1 LNHTTRHPW
10 HGIAPQPE
18 GKTELVHAVIEIPQ
32 GSKLKFEVD
41 KTSGLLKLDRVLHG
55 AVHYPAN
62 YGFIPQT
69 YAGDNDPLDILV
81 LCQIELPPL
90 CLVEARI
97 IGVMRMRDREETD
110 DKLIAVAHSD
120 VSLAHIQTLSD
131 VPEYLLKEIR
141 KFFEEYK
148 KLEQRFNVVI
158 EEMGD
163 AAKALEIFY
172 EAKEGYVKHWGST
185 IK

>member
-1 LNHTTRHPW
+1 MNHITRHPW

-18 GKTELVHAVIEIPQ
+18 GNSDLVHAVIEIPQ

-41 KTSGLLKLDRVLHG
+41 KPSGLLKLDRVLHG

-97 IGVMRMRDREETD
+97 IGVMRMRDRDETD
-110 DKLIAVAHSD
+110 DKILAVAHSD
-120 VSLAHIQTLSD
+120 ISLAHIHSLND
-131 VPEYLLKEIR
+131 LPDYLLKEIR
-141 KFFEEYK
+141 KFFEDYK
-148 KLEQRFNVVI
+148 KLEQRFNVVV
-158 EEMGD
+158 EEMLD
-163 AAKALEIFY
+163 SEKAWEIFL
-172 EAKEGYVKHWGST
+172 EAKEGYVKHWSN
-185 IK
+185 IS

>member
-1 LNHTTRHPW
+1 MNHITRHPW

-18 GKTELVHAVIEIPQ
+18 GNSDLVHAVIEIPQ

-41 KTSGLLKLDRVLHG
+41 KPSGLLKLDRVLHG

-97 IGVMRMRDREETD
+97 IGVMRMHDRDETD
-110 DKLIAVAHSD
+110 DKILAVGHSD
-120 VSLAHIQTLSD
+120 VSLAHIHSLND
-131 VPEYLLKEIR
+131 LPVYLLKEIR
-141 KFFEEYK
+141 KFFKDYK
-148 KLEQRFNVVI
+148 KLEQRFNVVV
-158 EEMGD
+158 EDMLDSE
-163 AAKALEIFY
+163 KAWEIFL
-172 EAKEGYVKHWGST
+172 EAKEGYLKHWSN
-185 IK
+185 

>member
-1 LNHTTRHPW
+1 LHPTTSHPW
-10 HGIAPQPE
+10 HGITPQPE
-18 GKTELVHAVIEIPQ
+18 GNSDLVHAVIEIPQ

-41 KTSGLLKLDRVLHG
+41 KPSGLLKLDRVLYG

-97 IGVMRMRDREETD
+97 IGVMRMRDRDETD
-110 DKLIAVAHSD
+110 DKILAVAHSD
-120 VSLAHIQTLSD
+120 VSLAHVQKIGDLPD
-131 VPEYLLKEIR
+131 YLLKEIR

-148 KLEQRFNVVI
+148 KLEQRFNVVV
-158 EEMGD
+158 EEILD
-163 AAKALEIFY
+163 TEKAWEIVR
-172 EAKEGYVKHWGST
+172 EAKEDYIKHWG
-185 IK
+185 